1 MRRNSQPAN
10 ITDFTSSPNPD
21 VAQIDLSESMTRAE
35 KRATS
40 GLAAIFGLRML
51 GMFLI
56 LPVFALYAEHLPGGD
71 NHTLVGLTLGMYGLT
86 QALLMIPFGMAS
98 DRIGRKKVIIFG
110 LILFAIGSF
119 VAASASDIYWTIAG
133 RAIQGAG
140 AISAAITAMLADL
153 TREEHRT
160 KAMAMIGSTIG
171 LVFAASMVAGP
182 ALNHLIGVP
191 GIFALTG
198 VLALAAIW
206 VVKVWV
212 PDPLVSH
219 FHADAQASPARLKD
233 VLHNAQLLRLDFG
246 IFALHAAQ
254 MAMFVV
260 VPVALKDSGL
270 PANDHWAVYL
280 PVLLGSF
287 VLMVPALIYGE
298 KRGQMKPVYI
308 GAVALMLAAQLGL
321 AVGIESLWAIVWALF
336 FYFVAFNLLEASLPS
351 LISKLAPASAK
362 GTAMGVY
369 NTAQA
374 LGLFFGGFF
383 GGWLAEHHGFTTVF
397 VFCSVLIAV
406 WLLASLS
413 MNAPPA
419 VKTRLFRIGTL
430 PPDQAALLK
439 MQLAEVSGVVEASV
453 LAEEGVAMLKVSL
466 RGWDEAAARSLLDA
480 AAPAGLA

>member
-1 MRRNSQPAN
+1 MAH
-10 ITDFTSSPNPD
+10 
-21 VAQIDLSESMTRAE
+21 IDLSESMTRAE
-35 KRATS
+35 RRAAS

-110 LILFAIGSF
+110 LIVFALGSF
-119 VAASASDIYWTIAG
+119 VAATATDIYWTIFG

-140 AISAAITAMLADL
+140 AISAAVTAMLADL

-171 LVFAASMVAGP
+171 IAFAVSLVAGP
-182 ALNHLIGVP
+182 ALNRVIGVP

-198 VLALAAIW
+198 ILALAAIW

-212 PDPLVSH
+212 PDPLDSH
-219 FHADAQASPARLKD
+219 FHADAQANPARLKD
-233 VLHNAQLLRLDFG
+233 VLRNGQLLRLDFG

-260 VPVALKDSGL
+260 VPVALKNSGL
-270 PANDHWAVYL
+270 AADHHWAVYL

-287 VLMVPALIYGE
+287 VLMVPAIVVGE
-298 KRGQMKPVYI
+298 KRGQMKPVFI
-308 GAVALMLAAQLGL
+308 GGVALMLLAQLGL
-321 AVGIESLWAIVWALF
+321 AFGIEHMWGIVWALF

-351 LISKLAPASAK
+351 LISKLAPVSAK

-374 LGLFFGGFF
+374 LGLFFGGVV
-383 GGWLAEHHGFTTVF
+383 GGWLAQHHGFQAVF
-397 VFCSVLIAV
+397 LFCVILMAAWLI
-406 WLLASLS
+406 ASLS
-413 MNAPPA
+413 MTAPPA
-419 VKTRLFRIGTL
+419 IKTRMFRVGVM
-430 PPDQAALLK
+430 PADQAALLK
-439 MQLAEVSGVVEASV
+439 AQLAGVAGVVEAVV
-453 LAEEGVAMLKVSL
+453 LAEEGVAMLKVSIK
-466 RGWDEAAARSLLDA
+466 GWDEAGARSLLETA
-480 AAPAGLA
+480 

>member
-1 MRRNSQPAN
+1 
-10 ITDFTSSPNPD
+10 
-21 VAQIDLSESMTRAE
+21 MTRAE

-56 LPVFALYAEHLPGGD
+56 LPVFALYAEHLPGGN

-119 VAASASDIYWTIAG
+119 VAASASDIYWTIFG

-160 KAMAMIGSTIG
+160 KAMALIGSTIG
-171 LVFAASMVAGP
+171 LTFAASMVAGP

-219 FHADAQASPARLKD
+219 FHADAQANPARLKD
-233 VLHNAQLLRLDFG
+233 VLRNGQLLRLDFG
-246 IFALHAAQ
+246 IFALHSAQ

-260 VPVALKDSGL
+260 VPVALKNSGL
-270 PANDHWAVYL
+270 PPAHHWMVYL

-287 VLMVPALIYGE
+287 LLIVPAIIYGE
-298 KRGQMKPVYI
+298 KHGKLKPVFI
-308 GAVALMLAAQLGL
+308 GAVALMLLAQLGL
-321 AVGIESLWAIVWALF
+321 AFGIGHLWGIVGALF
-336 FYFVAFNLLEASLPS
+336 FYFAAFNLLEASLPS
-351 LISKLAPASAK
+351 LISKLAPMSAK

-374 LGLFFGGFF
+374 LGLFFGGVF
-383 GGWLAEHHGFTTVF
+383 GGWLAQHVGFYAVF
-397 VFCSVLIAV
+397 LFCVVLMAV
-406 WLLASLS
+406 WLALSLS
-413 MNAPPA
+413 MTAPPA
-419 VKTRLFRIGTL
+419 IKTRMFRVGTM
-430 PPDQAALLK
+430 PADQAALLK
-439 MQLAEVSGVVEASV
+439 TQLAGVAGVVEAMV

-466 RGWDEAAARSLLDA
+466 QGWDEAAARILLET
-480 AAPAGLA
+480 AGA

>member
-1 MRRNSQPAN
+1 M
-10 ITDFTSSPNPD
+10 
-21 VAQIDLSESMTRAE
+21 AQIDLSESMTRAE
-35 KRATS
+35 KRAAS

-56 LPVFALYAEHLPGGD
+56 LPVFALYAEDLPGGD
-71 NHTLVGLTLGMYGLT
+71 SHTLVGLALGIYGLT
-86 QALLMIPFGMAS
+86 QAILMLPFGMAS

-110 LILFAIGSF
+110 LIVFALGSF
-119 VAASASDIYWTIAG
+119 VAATATDIYWTIFG
-133 RAIQGAG
+133 RALQGAG
-140 AISAAITAMLADL
+140 AVSAAVTAMLADL

-160 KAMAMIGSTIG
+160 KAMALVGSSIGIA
-171 LVFAASMVAGP
+171 FAVSLVAGP
-182 ALNHLIGVP
+182 ALNRVIGVP
-191 GIFALTG
+191 GLFALTG
-198 VLALAAIW
+198 ILALAAIW

-212 PDPLVSH
+212 PDPADSH
-219 FHADAQASPARLKD
+219 FHADAQANPAKLVD
-233 VLHNAQLLRLDFG
+233 VLKNGQLARLDFG

-270 PANDHWAVYL
+270 DIDDHWAVYL

-287 VLMVPALIYGE
+287 VLMVPGIIYGE
-298 KRGQMKPVYI
+298 KHGQMKPVFI
-308 GAVALMLAAQLGL
+308 GSVALMLLAQLGL
-321 AVGIESLWAIVWALF
+321 ALGIGHFWGIVWSLF

-374 LGLFFGGFF
+374 LGLFFGGMF
-383 GGWLAEHHGFTTVF
+383 GGWLAQHHGFAAVF
-397 VFCSVLIAV
+397 IFCVVLMAI

-413 MNAPPA
+413 MIAPPA
-419 VKTRLFRIGTL
+419 IKTRLFRIGAL
-430 PPDQAALLK
+430 PEDQAALLK
-439 MQLAEVSGVVEASV
+439 MQLAEVAGVVEAVV

-466 RGWDEAAARSLLDA
+466 KGWDETSARSLLNA
-480 AAPAGLA
+480 ASAG

>member
-1 MRRNSQPAN
+1 
-10 ITDFTSSPNPD
+10 
-21 VAQIDLSESMTRAE
+21 VAQIDLSESMTRDE
-35 KRATS
+35 KRAAS

-56 LPVFALYAEHLPGGD
+56 LPVFALYAEHLPGGN

-86 QALLMIPFGMAS
+86 QAILMIPFGMAS

-119 VAASASDIYWTIAG
+119 VAATASDIYWTIFG

-160 KAMAMIGSTIG
+160 KAMALIGSTIG
-171 LVFAASMVAGP
+171 IVFAASMVAGP

-212 PDPLVSH
+212 PDPLFSR
-219 FHADAQASPARLKD
+219 FHADAEANPARLKD
-233 VLHNAQLLRLDFG
+233 VLRNPQLLRLDFG

-260 VPVALKDSGL
+260 VPVALKNSGL
-270 PANDHWAVYL
+270 PPAHHWMVYL

-287 VLMVPALIYGE
+287 LLIVPAIIYGE
-298 KRGQMKPVYI
+298 KHGKLKPVFI
-308 GAVALMLAAQLGL
+308 GAVALMLLAQLGL
-321 AVGIESLWAIVWALF
+321 AFGIGHLWGIVGALF
-336 FYFVAFNLLEASLPS
+336 FYFAAFNLLEASLPS
-351 LISKLAPASAK
+351 LISKLAPVSAK

-374 LGLFFGGFF
+374 LGLFFGGVF
-383 GGWLAEHHGFTTVF
+383 GGWLAQHVGFYAVF
-397 VFCSVLIAV
+397 LFCVVLMAA
-406 WLLASLS
+406 WLMASLS
-413 MNAPPA
+413 MATPPA
-419 VKTRLFRIGTL
+419 IKTRMFRVGVMPT
-430 PPDQAALLK
+430 DRAEQLK
-439 MQLAEVSGVVEASV
+439 AQLDGVAGVVEAMV
-453 LAEEGVAMLKVSL
+453 LAEEGVAMLKVSIK
-466 RGWDEAAARSLLDA
+466 GWDEARARSLLEMA
-480 AAPAGLA
+480 AV

>member
-1 MRRNSQPAN
+1 
-10 ITDFTSSPNPD
+10 
-21 VAQIDLSESMTRAE
+21 VAHIDLSESMTRAE
-35 KRATS
+35 KRAAS

-71 NHTLVGLTLGMYGLT
+71 NHTLVGLALGMYGLT
-86 QALLMIPFGMAS
+86 QAMLMIPFGMAS

-110 LILFAIGSF
+110 LVVFALGSF
-119 VAASASDIYWTIAG
+119 LAATATDIYWTIAG
-133 RAIQGAG
+133 RALQGAG
-140 AISAAITAMLADL
+140 AISAAVTAMLADL

-160 KAMAMIGSTIG
+160 KAMAFIGSTIG
-171 LVFAASMVAGP
+171 IAFAVSLVAGP
-182 ALNHLIGVP
+182 ALNRVIGVP

-198 VLALAAIW
+198 ILALAAIW

-212 PDPLVSH
+212 PDPADSH
-219 FHADAQASPARLKD
+219 FHADAQANPARLKD
-233 VLHNAQLLRLDFG
+233 VLRNRQLLRLDFG
-246 IFALHAAQ
+246 IFSLHAAQ

-260 VPVALKDSGL
+260 VPVALKNSGL
-270 PANDHWAVYL
+270 AAADHWAVYL

-287 VLMVPALIYGE
+287 VLMVPAIIVGE
-298 KRGQMKPVYI
+298 KRGQMKPVFI
-308 GAVALMLAAQLGL
+308 GGVALMLLAQLGL
-321 AVGIESLWAIVWALF
+321 AFGIGHFWGIVWALF

-374 LGLFFGGFF
+374 LGLFFGGVF
-383 GGWLAEHHGFTTVF
+383 GGWLAQHHGFAAVF
-397 VFCSVLIAV
+397 IFCVVLMAV

-413 MNAPPA
+413 MTAPPA
-419 VKTRLFRIGTL
+419 IKTRMFRVGAM
-430 PPDQAALLK
+430 PVDQAALLK
-439 MQLAEVSGVVEASV
+439 AQLAGLAGVVEAVV

-466 RGWDEAAARSLLDA
+466 SGWDEVAARSLLETA
-480 AAPAGLA
+480 AG

>member
-1 MRRNSQPAN
+1 
-10 ITDFTSSPNPD
+10 
-21 VAQIDLSESMTRAE
+21 VAHIDLSESMTRAE
-35 KRATS
+35 RRAAS

-110 LILFAIGSF
+110 LIVFALGSF
-119 VAASASDIYWTIAG
+119 VAATATDIYWTIFG

-140 AISAAITAMLADL
+140 AISAAVTAMLADL

-171 LVFAASMVAGP
+171 IAFAVSLVAGP
-182 ALNHLIGVP
+182 ALNRVIGVP

-198 VLALAAIW
+198 ILALAAIW

-212 PDPLVSH
+212 PDPLDSH
-219 FHADAQASPARLKD
+219 FHADAQANPARLKD
-233 VLHNAQLLRLDFG
+233 VLRNGQLLRLDFG

-260 VPVALKDSGL
+260 VPVALKNSGL
-270 PANDHWAVYL
+270 AADHHWAVYL

-287 VLMVPALIYGE
+287 VLMVPAIVVGE
-298 KRGQMKPVYI
+298 KRGQMKPVFI
-308 GAVALMLAAQLGL
+308 GGVALMLLAQLGL
-321 AVGIESLWAIVWALF
+321 AFGIEHMWGIVWALF

-351 LISKLAPASAK
+351 LISKLAPVSAK

-374 LGLFFGGFF
+374 LGLFFGGVV
-383 GGWLAEHHGFTTVF
+383 GGWLAQHHGFQAVF
-397 VFCSVLIAV
+397 LFCVILMAAWLI
-406 WLLASLS
+406 ASLS
-413 MNAPPA
+413 MTAPPA
-419 VKTRLFRIGTL
+419 IKTRMFRVGVM
-430 PPDQAALLK
+430 PADQAALLK
-439 MQLAEVSGVVEASV
+439 AQLAGVAGVVEAVV
-453 LAEEGVAMLKVSL
+453 LAEEGVAMLKVSIK
-466 RGWDEAAARSLLDA
+466 GWDEAGARSLLETA
-480 AAPAGLA
+480 

>member
-1 MRRNSQPAN
+1 V
-10 ITDFTSSPNPD
+10 T
-21 VAQIDLSESMTRAE
+21 QIDLSESMTRAE
-35 KRATS
+35 KRATT

-71 NHTLVGLTLGMYGLT
+71 NHTLVGLALGMYGLT
-86 QALLMIPFGMAS
+86 QAMLMIPFGMAS

-110 LILFAIGSF
+110 LIVFALGSF
-119 VAASASDIYWTIAG
+119 VAATATDIYWTIFG
-133 RAIQGAG
+133 RALQGAG
-140 AISAAITAMLADL
+140 AVSAAVTAMLADL

-171 LVFAASMVAGP
+171 ITFAVSLVAGP

-212 PDPLVSH
+212 PDPVDTH
-219 FHADAQASPARLKD
+219 FHADAQANPAKLVDILK
-233 VLHNAQLLRLDFG
+233 NPQLARLDFG

-260 VPVALKDSGL
+260 VPVALKNSGL
-270 PANDHWAVYL
+270 APDQHWAVYL

-287 VLMVPALIYGE
+287 VLMVPAIIYGE
-298 KRGQMKPVYI
+298 KRGQMKPVFI
-308 GAVALMLAAQLGL
+308 GAVALMLLAQLGL
-321 AVGIESLWAIVWALF
+321 AFGIGYFWGIVWALF

-351 LISKLAPASAK
+351 LISKLAPVSAK

-374 LGLFFGGFF
+374 LGLFFGGAV
-383 GGWLAEHHGFTTVF
+383 GGWLAQHQGFHAVF
-397 VFCSVLIAV
+397 IFCVVLMGV

-413 MNAPPA
+413 MVAPPA
-419 VKTRLFRIGTL
+419 IKTRMFHVGAM
-430 PPDQAALLK
+430 PADQAALLK
-439 MQLAEVSGVVEASV
+439 TQLAAVSGVVEAV
-453 LAEEGVAMLKVSL
+453 VMAEEGVAMLKVSIK
-466 RGWDEAAARSLLDA
+466 GWDEAGVRSLIEA
-480 AAPAGLA
+480 A

>member
-1 MRRNSQPAN
+1 
-10 ITDFTSSPNPD
+10 
-21 VAQIDLSESMTRAE
+21 MTRAE

-119 VAASASDIYWTIAG
+119 VAASASDIYWTIFG

-160 KAMAMIGSTIG
+160 KAMALIGSTIG
-171 LVFAASMVAGP
+171 LTFAASMVAGP

-191 GIFALTG
+191 GIFAMTG

-206 VVKVWV
+206 VVKSWV
-212 PDPLVSH
+212 PDPLISH
-219 FHADAQASPARLKD
+219 FHADAQANPARLKD
-233 VLHNAQLLRLDFG
+233 VLRNGQLLRLDFG
-246 IFALHAAQ
+246 IFSLHAAQ

-260 VPVALKDSGL
+260 VPVALKNSGL
-270 PANDHWAVYL
+270 PPVHHWMVYL

-287 VLMVPALIYGE
+287 LLIVPAIIYGE
-298 KRGQMKPVYI
+298 KRGKLKPVFI
-308 GAVALMLAAQLGL
+308 SAVALMLLAQLGL
-321 AVGIESLWAIVWALF
+321 AFGINHLWGIVGALF
-336 FYFVAFNLLEASLPS
+336 FYFAAFNLLEASLPS
-351 LISKLAPASAK
+351 LISKLAPVSAK

-374 LGLFFGGFF
+374 LGLFFGGVF
-383 GGWLAEHHGFTTVF
+383 GGWLAQHVGFYAVF
-397 VFCSVLIAV
+397 LFCVVLMAA
-406 WLLASLS
+406 WLVASLS
-413 MNAPPA
+413 MTAPPA
-419 VKTRLFRIGTL
+419 IKTRMFRVGTM
-430 PPDQAALLK
+430 PEDQAELLK
-439 MQLAEVSGVVEASV
+439 TQLAGVAGVVEAMV
-453 LAEEGVAMLKVSL
+453 LAEEGVAMLKVSIK
-466 RGWDEAAARSLLDA
+466 GWDEAGARTLLEA
-480 AAPAGLA
+480 TGA